1 MGIEIERRFLVEN
14 EDWKSQVILSE
25 DFIQAYLNS
34 SIDKWSTRIRI
45 IDNNKAFITLK
56 SSLNGLVNNE
66 FEYSIPTKDAI
77 ELIKLSTYKIIKTR
91 YQLTIHNIDWVVDI
105 FHGSNTS
112 LKIAE
117 IELNSESEEIQ
128 VPPWCGQEITG
139 IKSLSNAS
147 LAKTPISELS
157 LKDRMNSQRANRPL
171 DCLNNWPYK

>member
-1 MGIEIERRFLVEN
+1 MGIEIERRFLVVN
-14 EDWKSQVILSE
+14 EDWKSNVILSE
-25 DFIQAYLNS
+25 TFIQAYLNS
-34 SIDKWSTRIRI
+34 SVDEWATRIRI

-66 FEYSIPTKDAI
+66 FEYSIPIKDAI
-77 ELIKLSTYKIIKTR
+77 ELIKLSKYKINKTR
-91 YQLTIHNIDWVVDI
+91 YQIKINNKNWVVDL
-105 FHGSNTS
+105 FDGSNSS

-128 VPPWCGQEITG
+128 VPSWCGQEITG

-157 LKDRMNSQRANRPL
+157 LKDRLKAKN
-171 DCLNNWPYK
+171 K